1 MCNSNPYILKKFA
14 VDIFDMKGKD
24 RKLLQDFGTKMKEID
39 KCIWIKSLD
48 KKIKDISDNIVIDDL
63 RFKDEENYLR
73 SIGFKI
79 LKLDIDNDLQNNR
92 LKTTYNNGRYFDVFW
107 NTIKPGSGTT
117 DLINYGEGGLGG
129 FTFSSYNVNSI
140 NKQLPPIDLLEI
152 TPNDVIVGGVS
163 LKNVILNIKNY
174 KK

>member
-1 MCNSNPYILKKFA
+1 MKLAITGIMCCGKSTIANYLVEKYNYKKFSFADILKKFA

-63 RFKDEENYLR
+63 RFKDEENYLK

-92 LKTTYNNGRYFDVFW
+92 LK
-107 NTIKPGSGTT
+107 
-117 DLINYGEGGLGG
+117 
-129 FTFSSYNVNSI
+129 
-140 NKQLPPIDLLEI
+140 
-152 TPNDVIVGGVS
+152 
-163 LKNVILNIKNY
+163 KNI
-174 KK
+174 

>member
-1 MCNSNPYILKKFA
+1 MKLAITGIMCCGKSTIANYLVEKYNYKKFSFADVLKKFA

-63 RFKDEENYLR
+63 RFKDEENYLK

-92 LKTTYNNGRYFDVFW
+92 LK
-107 NTIKPGSGTT
+107 
-117 DLINYGEGGLGG
+117 
-129 FTFSSYNVNSI
+129 
-140 NKQLPPIDLLEI
+140 
-152 TPNDVIVGGVS
+152 
-163 LKNVILNIKNY
+163 KNI
-174 KK
+174 

>member
-1 MCNSNPYILKKFA
+1 MKLAITGIMCCGKSTIANYLVEKYNYKKFSFADILKKFA

-92 LKTTYNNGRYFDVFW
+92 LK
-107 NTIKPGSGTT
+107 
-117 DLINYGEGGLGG
+117 
-129 FTFSSYNVNSI
+129 
-140 NKQLPPIDLLEI
+140 
-152 TPNDVIVGGVS
+152 
-163 LKNVILNIKNY
+163 KNI
-174 KK
+174 